1 MIALCA
7 VAIAVH
13 AAQPQRDLG
22 PLVVAQWVSASCI
35 AFSVRDPF
43 RGTPPADPGAWRVV
57 QNGRRIP
64 VTRVSHE
71 TRLIDLIPTGWPYK
85 PVKRHLYYLHLARA
99 ADEAHPVRIWCRG
112 PGGRATL
119 EPLRIAAALCLQV
132 DSIGYQPDDGRKL
145 CMMGAWTGTG
155 GPLALGAVTAGV
167 FNVIDLA
174 TGSNVF
180 SGVPALSATNDA
192 ESGCMVYALDFTP
205 VRQPGRYRIGVPGVG
220 YSAPFAVDPQVNR
233 PVLTALLRLLYH
245 QRCGIAIRPPY
256 TTHSHAACH
265 RSPALLVDIYH
276 SLDDVMKEL
285 PKHVVKPRRTIDGWG
300 GWHDAG
306 DYDRAGWHIFVATS
320 LLDAYDAFPFIFAD
334 GDSNIPESTNG
345 IPDILDEVRWG
356 LEWFKR
362 MQDPADGG
370 LYYRVETVNY
380 GHCMPEED
388 AQQLYAMAKYP
399 KYTMWFAAG
408 AAQAARILKP
418 FIPPDEHA
426 DLIARAENAY
436 QYGRGHGAPDE
447 AVAGAAAEL
456 YLAGAG
462 QEYHNAFL
470 STHTRQSWSYAVAPS
485 ELVDSNAQQACRTS
499 FIGDAINRAKAYAA
513 HVYPCGSGGV
523 ANGAGQ
529 DSAAFARA
537 WTLTR
542 DPVHLAPARMAVHA
556 QLGLNAMRRCWI
568 TGLGIDPP
576 EEVTHAP
583 STAARR
589 VVPGI
594 PVFGPRRLSA
604 STGSTHARLLWE
616 VSEPKPYPWMRLW
629 APIWEIPSVSE
640 FTVRDVAQTVF
651 GYAALCAAGTGPAV
665 AGKP

>member
-1 MIALCA
+1 
-7 VAIAVH
+7 VGY
-13 AAQPQRDLG
+13 RTDSEKLG
-22 PLVVAQWVSASCI
+22 SVVAPAGSFELRDVKTGKLVYSGKLSAPIEDLYAQQSLRTLD
-35 AFSVRDPF
+35 FS
-43 RGTPPADPGAWRVV
+43 
-57 QNGRRIP
+57 
-64 VTRVSHE
+64 
-71 TRLIDLIPTGWPYK
+71 K
-85 PVKRHLYYLHLARA
+85 
-99 ADEAHPVRIWCRG
+99 
-112 PGGRATL
+112 
-119 EPLRIAAALCLQV
+119 
-132 DSIGYQPDDGRKL
+132 
-145 CMMGAWTGTG
+145 
-155 GPLALGAVTAGV
+155 
-167 FNVIDLA
+167 FNVK
-174 TGSNVF
+174 
-180 SGVPALSATNDA
+180 
-192 ESGCMVYALDFTP
+192 
-205 VRQPGRYRIGVPGVG
+205 GRYYAVVPGVG
-220 YSAPFAVDPQVNR
+220 ESPPFEVREDVYGDVVRAGM
-233 PVLTALLRLLYH
+233 LGFYGW
-245 QRCGIAIRPPY
+245 RCGQEVDFAWGED
-256 TTHSHAACH
+256 TFHHGACH
-265 RSPALLVDIYH
+265 QADASLKLVTGKDG
-276 SLDDVMKEL
+276 DDVDA
-285 PKHVVKPRRTIDGWG
+285 TG

-370 LYYRVETVNY
+370 LYYRIETVNY
-380 GHCMPEED
+380 GQCMPEED

-426 DLIARAENAY
+426 DLIARAEKAY

-462 QEYHNAFL
+462 QEYHTAFL
-470 STHTRQSWSYAVAPS
+470 SARTRQSWSYAVAPS

-499 FIGDAINRAKAYAA
+499 FIGDAINRAKTYAA

-529 DSAAFARA
+529 DAAAFARA

-594 PVFGPRRLSA
+594 PVFGPRRLGA